1 MCHEATE
8 GDRHRWPYRLHWEK
22 GCFMTVGDIRM
33 VLSDHW
39 EDKGQNN
46 DCINLFGLLYKK
58 GQILG
63 EEGLD

>member
-1 MCHEATE
+1 
-8 GDRHRWPYRLHWEK
+8 
-22 GCFMTVGDIRM
+22 MTVGDIRM

-39 EDKGQNN
+39 EDKGQNH